1 MLEAYAPTAEVADPG
16 RRVPVRPARRR
27 WRRAALRAGALVV
40 LLAGALVILAPFVWM
55 LSVSFEH
62 MTQVLAFPPTLIPAP
77 WNLTAYARGLTFMPF
92 AHYFW
97 NSLFIGLMTSAGG
110 VLSASLAGYAF
121 ARLRSGDREVLFVVV
136 LSALMLPYT
145 VTMIPQYV
153 LFKHL
158 HWINTF
164 LPLWVPAWFG
174 GGAFFIFLF
183 RQFFLTI
190 PAEVFEAARI
200 DGCGYFD
207 LYWRVL
213 LPLSKPV
220 LATAAIFHF
229 QFAWS
234 DFLGPLI
241 YVNSSSKYTV
251 SLALSLFQARYGAT
265 PWNQLMAVSLL
276 SILPLMLLFFLGQ
289 KYVLSGIVVTQR

>member
-1 MLEAYAPTAEVADPG
+1 VQGVYRSAVPPSLP
-16 RRVPVRPARRR
+16 RRLTDRRR
-27 WRRAALRAGALVV
+27 RQLVRRTAALLI
-40 LLAGALVILAPFVWM
+40 LCAGALVILAPILWM
-55 LSVSFEH
+55 VSASFEH
-62 MTQVLAFPPTLIPAP
+62 MTQVLSFPPTIIPRP
-77 WNLTAYARGLTFMPF
+77 WDFSAYRRGFTFLPF

-97 NSLFIGLMTSAGG
+97 NSFFIGAMSSVGG

-121 ARLRSGDREVLFVVV
+121 ARLRSPDGHVLFIVM

-190 PAEVFEAARI
+190 PSDVFEAARI
-200 DGCGYFD
+200 DGCSYFG
-207 LYWRVL
+207 LYWRIL

-241 YVNSSSKYTV
+241 YINSTSKYTA

-265 PWNQLMAVSLL
+265 PWNQLLAVSLVAMV
-276 SILPLMLLFFLGQ
+276 PPVLLFFVGQ
-289 KYVLSGIVVTQR
+289 RYVLSGIVVTQK

>member
-1 MLEAYAPTAEVADPG
+1 
-16 RRVPVRPARRR
+16 
-27 WRRAALRAGALVV
+27 
-40 LLAGALVILAPFVWM
+40 M
-55 LSVSFEH
+55 LSASFEH
-62 MTQVLAFPPTLIPAP
+62 MTQVLSFPPTILPSP
-77 WNLTAYARGLTFMPF
+77 WDFSAYRRGFTFMPF
-92 AHYFW
+92 ARYFW
-97 NSLFIGLMTSAGG
+97 NSFFIGAMSSVGG
-110 VLSASLAGYAF
+110 VFSASMAGYAF
-121 ARLRSGDREVLFVVV
+121 ARLRSPDSNVLFIVM

-190 PAEVFEAARI
+190 PNDVFEAARI
-200 DGCGYFD
+200 DGCSYFG
-207 LYWRVL
+207 LYWRIL

-241 YVNSSSKYTV
+241 YINSGSKYTV

-265 PWNQLMAVSLL
+265 PWNQLLAVSLVAM
-276 SILPLMLLFFLGQ
+276 LPPVLLFFIGQ
-289 KYVLSGIVVTQR
+289 RYVLSGIVVTQK